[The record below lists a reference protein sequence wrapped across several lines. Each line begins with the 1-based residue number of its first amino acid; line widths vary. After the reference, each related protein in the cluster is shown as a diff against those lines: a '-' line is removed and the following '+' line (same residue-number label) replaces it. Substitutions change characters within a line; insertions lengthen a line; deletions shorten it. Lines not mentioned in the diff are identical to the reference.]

1 MEESEILTINGKDEK
16 TFLKTYNHVF
26 NSVSEIG
33 LDWPTLVGIHDY
45 YLGIV
50 KNKLEIA
57 AQGLFLELKSIKG
70 AHTVK
75 YRIKDPEHV
84 IDKIIRKKVEKGI
97 VVSRDNFLDEFDD
110 FIGFRIL
117 HLFKTDWEPIY
128 VAIRKKYKSKE
139 KPVAYHRKGDS
150 QELIKKYKELG
161 LKPVVKDAAYRSIH
175 YIAKIPFFSGQFKCE
190 IQIRTLFEEAWSE
203 IDHLV
208 RYPNNTDDEL
218 LNKYLLMFNT
228 LAGCADDMGTFLIAL
243 KSNQAQMLNDRSDL
257 ELVVKELR
265 SEVTKLKGKNAKQG
279 ARIDEL
285 MKELDDRVISLPT
298 FERVSP
304 FSTLD
309 YITGIQ
315 NPSAI
320 TIGSQYLGYKDP
332 LEGIFKPVSVDTDK
346 YNVFPTPQVHKIIDD
361 TSSLLKIKMPQM
373 GIDNNDED
381 K

>member
-1 MEESEILTINGKDEK
+1 MRRKGGIWIRRCDILGLTIANVFMGESEILTINGKDEK
-16 TFLKTYNHVF
+16 TFLRTYNHFF

-97 VVSRDNFLDEFDD
+97 VVSRDNFLEEFDD

-128 VAIRKKYKSKE
+128 VAIRKRYKSKE
-139 KPVAYHRKGDS
+139 KPVAYHRKGDN

-243 KSNQAQMLNDRSDL
+243 RSNQAQMQNDRSDL
-257 ELVVKELR
+257 ELVVNELR
-265 SEVTKLKGKNAKQG
+265 SEVSKLKGKNAKQG

-285 MKELDDRVISLPT
+285 MKELDDRVISWPSL
-298 FERVSP
+298 ERVSP

-309 YITGIQ
+309 YI
-315 NPSAI
+315 N
-320 TIGSQYLGYKDP
+320 
-332 LEGIFKPVSVDTDK
+332 VSSMK
-346 YNVFPTPQVHKIIDD
+346 YN
-361 TSSLLKIKMPQM
+361 
-373 GIDNNDED
+373 
-381 K
+381 